1 MSSST
6 ETNESSRH
14 LDKIKATKRKHEAK
28 LLKRRN
34 VVGIGIGYKEVGG
47 QKTDQLSLVIMVK
60 EKIPAERLGPKD
72 CIPSEIE
79 GVPTD
84 VKEVGVIRAL
94 N

>member
-6 ETNESSRH
+6 ETNESSRP
-14 LDKIKATKRKHEAK
+14 LDKIKATKRKHEAT

-60 EKIPAERLGPKD
+60 EKIPAERLRPKD
-72 CIPSEIE
+72 LIPSQIE
-79 GVPTD
+79 GIPTD